1 MHARPKT
8 IDKVSQKP
16 SNKNTKTEST
26 VHNDQNKSKDQ
37 SSSSPSEPKEEDAVS
52 MAPSV
57 NLITFES
64 TENMNQNQNPPQ
76 GTNPFEHLVQGI
88 NVDSNNNQIAT
99 GSVTGPGVG
108 TNEVQAPVVPT
119 GQVLQPD
126 NLNADL
132 MNLNLGNQNV
142 AGQGS
147 DPFAD
152 FARMRHNQAQCGE
165 PVFFLIFIALK
176 LN

>member
-37 SSSSPSEPKEEDAVS
+37 SSSSPSKPKEEDAVS

-142 AGQGS
+142 ASQGS

-152 FARMRHNQAQCGE
+152 FARMRHNQAQ
-165 PVFFLIFIALK
+165 
-176 LN
+176 